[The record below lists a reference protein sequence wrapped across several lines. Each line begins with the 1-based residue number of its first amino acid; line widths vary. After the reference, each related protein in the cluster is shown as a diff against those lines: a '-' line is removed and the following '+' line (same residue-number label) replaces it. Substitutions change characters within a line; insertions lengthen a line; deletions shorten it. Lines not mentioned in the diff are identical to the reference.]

1 MRYDVAII
9 GGGIVGLAT
18 AMAILKA
25 RRLSLVVLEAED
37 RLAAHQSSHNS
48 GVVHSGLYYKPGSLK
63 ARLCVEGRT
72 ALGLFCDERGID
84 YQRCGKVVVATSV
97 AEVARLDELLDRG
110 RANGLAGLRR
120 ISAIEIRDH
129 EPHASGLA
137 GLFVPETGIVDF
149 RVVAHAFADVV
160 RERGGRILTDAA
172 VAEVH
177 RDRQEHILAGP
188 RVDLRCRVL
197 ITCAGLQADRVVRM
211 CGVEPGC
218 RIIPFRGEFW
228 RLRPD
233 RVGLVRN
240 LIYPVPDPLFPFLGV
255 HFTRRI
261 GEGAVGGVGGVGG
274 VEVGPNA
281 VLSLNRHGYRGRAP
295 NARDM
300 AEMLAYAGF
309 WRMAGRYWGH
319 GLGELWRSLSRRRFV
334 GALKRLVPE
343 VTAADLQVA
352 EPGIRAQAVDHR
364 GRLVDDFRIVKKPG
378 MVHVINA
385 PSPAATSSIS
395 IGQHISH
402 MALEALD
409 AADAPPG

>member
-63 ARLCVEGRT
+63 ARLCVEGRK

-84 YQRCGKVVVATSV
+84 CEHCGKVIVATSA
-97 AEVARLDELLDRG
+97 AELPRLQELLDRG
-110 RANGLAGLRR
+110 RANGLAGVRR
-120 ISAIEIRDH
+120 ISAIEIRGH
-129 EPHASGLA
+129 EPHATGLA

-160 RERGGRILTDAA
+160 CERGGRILTDAA
-172 VAEVH
+172 VREVNRDH
-177 RDRQEHILAGP
+177 REHILAGP
-188 RVDLRCRVL
+188 RGDLRCRVL
-197 ITCAGLQADRVVRM
+197 VNCAGLQADRVARM

-261 GEGAVGGVGGVGG
+261 SEVGG

-281 VLSLNRHGYRGRAP
+281 VLAFNRHGYRGRAP

-300 AEMLAYAGF
+300 AQMLAYPGF
-309 WRMAGRYWGH
+309 WRMVARHWRRGFA
-319 GLGELWRSLSRRRFV
+319 EQWRSLSRRRFV
-334 GALKRLVPE
+334 RALKRLVPE
-343 VTAADLQVA
+343 VTAEDLQVA
-352 EPGIRAQAVDHR
+352 EPGIRAQAVDRH
-364 GRLVDDFRIVKKPG
+364 GRLVDDFRIVKTPG

-395 IGQHISH
+395 IGRYISH

-409 AADAPPG
+409 AADAPQG